1 MRKIDVEKKRAS
13 QWPWLLGVVLVA
25 LVVWGATVL
34 LRPPAGPEA
43 PDLPVTTA
51 DTLPPSAIPSSS
63 GGASASPEAQSL
75 TDLMPLGE
83 EDVGETVEVEGE
95 VVATGNNAFWI
106 VSGSSVLRVD
116 SSRRTRKGD
125 SLSVRGML
133 QSAEEAMTDQMAT
146 DVLSRDPASEGWTII
161 RSLKLV
167 DEIPPPSAA
176 DDST

>member
-1 MRKIDVEKKRAS
+1 MRKIDVEKKRATK
-13 QWPWLLGVVLVA
+13 WPWLLGVVLLA

-34 LRPPAGPEA
+34 LRPPAEEEG

-63 GGASASPEAQSL
+63 GGASAAPRAQSL
-75 TDLMPLGE
+75 ARLMPLGE
-83 EDVGETVEVEGE
+83 EDIGQTVQVEGE
-95 VVATGNNAFWI
+95 VVATGNNAFWM

-116 SSRRTRKGD
+116 SYRRARKGD
-125 SLSVRGML
+125 SLSVRGVL
-133 QSAEEAMTDQMAT
+133 QSAEEALTDQMAT
-146 DVLSRDPASEGWTII
+146 DVLSRDPAAERWTVI

-167 DEIPPPSAA
+167 DDQPPPGAA